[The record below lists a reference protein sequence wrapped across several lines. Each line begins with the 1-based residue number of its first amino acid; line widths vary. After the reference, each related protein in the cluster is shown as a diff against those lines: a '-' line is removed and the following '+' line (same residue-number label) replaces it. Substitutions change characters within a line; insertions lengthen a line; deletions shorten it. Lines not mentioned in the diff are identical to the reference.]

1 MSFEFDT
8 FLVREHIG
16 FLKLQEAYDI
26 LSPDGAIVG
35 TAVERASGFLQFMKL
50 LVNKNLLPF
59 TVEIMDANQTVL
71 VSIRRSFTLFR
82 SKVRVFDEQ
91 NVEIGYFKQH
101 IFSLGGGF
109 DVLDTQDVK
118 LATLKGDWKG
128 WNFKFT
134 NEGGVEIGQ
143 VSKKWAGLA
152 QELFT
157 NADNYVVHID
167 REKITDVK
175 QVQLMLAAALC
186 IDMVLKENDG

>member
-8 FLVREHIG
+8 FLVREHVG
-16 FLKLQEAYDI
+16 FLKLHEAYDI
-26 LSPDGAIVG
+26 LSPDGTVVG
-35 TAVERASGFLQFMKL
+35 TAVERASGFLQFLKL
-50 LVNKNLLPF
+50 VVNKNMLPF
-59 TVEIMDANQTVL
+59 TVEIMDADETVL
-71 VSIRRSFTLFR
+71 LSIRRSFTFFR

-91 NVEIGYFKQH
+91 NVEIGYFRQH

-109 DVLDTQDVK
+109 DVLDTQEVK
-118 LATLKGDWKG
+118 IATLKGDWKG

-134 NEGGVEIGQ
+134 DESGAEIGQ
-143 VSKKWAGLA
+143 VTKKWAGLA

-167 REKITDVK
+167 RARITDVK

-186 IDMVLKENDG
+186 IDMVLKEADG

>member
-8 FLVREHIG
+8 FLVREHVG
-16 FLKLQEAYDI
+16 FLKLHEAYDI
-26 LSPDGAIVG
+26 LSPDGSVVG
-35 TAVERASGFLQFMKL
+35 TAVERASGFLQFLKL
-50 LVNKNLLPF
+50 VVNKNMLPF
-59 TVEIMDANQTVL
+59 TVEIMDADETVL

-82 SKVRVFDEQ
+82 SRVRVFDEQ
-91 NVEIGYFKQH
+91 NVEIGSFKQH

-109 DVLDTQDVK
+109 DVLDTNEVK
-118 LATLKGDWKG
+118 IATLKGDWKG

-134 NEGGVEIGQ
+134 DESGLEIGQ
-143 VSKKWAGLA
+143 VTKKWAGLA

-167 REKITDVK
+167 RTKITDVR

-186 IDMVLKENDG
+186 IDMVLKEADG